1 MGFLGLVF
9 LVSTTTLCCP
19 LEITACSQLQLLW
32 WGMIGAVVYVVWHA
46 RNALRFQD
54 TIITAVSI
62 FRSVKVN
69 TDGAAQG
76 TPGLAGFGGIFCN
89 HLGLYIGC
97 FAGPMRLASDLEAEL
112 LTIYLVVSSA
122 WRKGW
127 FSLWIECDSALAIH
141 FLSSPPPVYLG
152 DWQLNG
158 VTAMLFLKKCR
169 CESPIFIGKVIKWPT
184 SWTISEL
191 IVWVCTGGI
200 LATLMQWVLMG
211 ETSVVY
217 QNIGLFNGC

>member
-69 TDGAAQG
+69 TDGAAQ
-76 TPGLAGFGGIFCN
+76 
-89 HLGLYIGC
+89 
-97 FAGPMRLASDLEAEL
+97 GPMRLASDLEAEL